1 MGCGGISGQMQIHA
15 HSTWLGCSISNLSSF
30 FLGVLWMLRYVGKQ
44 LYCIQTSSQP
54 SSKDQILQEL
64 GLR

>member
-1 MGCGGISGQMQIHA
+1 MWWYIWPNANTCAFHMAGMLDFQFIK
-15 HSTWLGCSISNLSSF
+15 F